1 MHAATITSA
10 TNHDIVHDLCDTRT
24 SHLHLTCSA
33 LLQNLDTNVHLI
45 FQQDPTILLH
55 SLNLQWRRALHWQLY
70 QDDLQRWHAIIQRRE
85 HVTSQSIL
93 DRLSRDHQRLDRL
106 FGLALQQINNGN
118 ITASF
123 PYIHEFSIRLQRHID
138 AENNMIAP
146 AFHIPNPEPVEI
158 MLREHDDILTQITH
172 IEELYTYELPN
183 CAEIGAFLSIL
194 SGGLAKHEYR
204 EEENLFPQWDIAL
217 NAAASIEKFTFLQRL
232 NDALCKE
239 NVP

>member
-1 MHAATITSA
+1 MHATTIAPA
-10 TNHDIVHDLCDTRT
+10 TNHDIIHDLCHTRT
-24 SHLHLTCSA
+24 SHLHLTCST

-85 HVTSQSIL
+85 HVAPQSIL

-106 FGLALQQINNGN
+106 FGLALQQINEGN

-123 PYIHEFSIRLQRHID
+123 PYIHEFSILLQRHINV
-138 AENNMIAP
+138 ENNVLAP

-158 MLREHDDILTQITH
+158 MLREHDDILAQMAH
-172 IEELYTYELPN
+172 IEALYTHELRDG
-183 CAEIGAFLSIL
+183 AEIGAFLSIL

-217 NAAASIEKFTFLQRL
+217 NAADSMEKPALLWRIEQMLQFS
-232 NDALCKE
+232 
-239 NVP
+239 

>member
-1 MHAATITSA
+1 MHAATITPA
-10 TNHDIVHDLCDTRT
+10 TNHDIVHDLCHTRT
-24 SHLHLTCSA
+24 SHLHLTCSP

-70 QDDLQRWHAIIQRRE
+70 QDDSQRWHAIIQRRE
-85 HVTSQSIL
+85 HVTPQSIL

-106 FGLALQQINNGN
+106 FGLTLQQINEGN

-123 PYIHEFSIRLQRHID
+123 PYIHEFSIRLQRHINV
-138 AENNMIAP
+138 ENNMLAP

-158 MLREHDDILTQITH
+158 MLREHDDILAQIAH
-172 IEELYTYELPN
+172 IEVLYGHELPN
-183 CAEIGAFLSIL
+183 GTEIGAFLSIL

-217 NAAASIEKFTFLQRL
+217 NAADSTEKPALLWRIDQMLQSS
-232 NDALCKE
+232 
-239 NVP
+239 

>member
-1 MHAATITSA
+1 MHAATITPA
-10 TNHDIVHDLCDTRT
+10 TNHDIVHDLCHTRT
-24 SHLHLTCSA
+24 SHLHLTCSP

-70 QDDLQRWHAIIQRRE
+70 QDNSQRWHAIIQRRE
-85 HVTSQSIL
+85 HVTPQSIL

-106 FGLALQQINNGN
+106 FGLALQQINEGN

-123 PYIHEFSIRLQRHID
+123 PYIHEFSIRLQRHINV
-138 AENNMIAP
+138 ENNLLAP

-158 MLREHDDILTQITH
+158 MLHEHDDILAQIAH
-172 IEELYTYELPN
+172 IEVLYGHEQPN
-183 CAEIGAFLSIL
+183 GTEIGAFLSIL

-217 NAAASIEKFTFLQRL
+217 NAADSTEKPALLWRIEQMLQSS
-232 NDALCKE
+232 
-239 NVP
+239 